1 MSDLDP
7 ASVPNDLSC
16 KPHREGSDNGYLGW
30 QTDYFSE
37 VCRVL
42 SCIAFPVAT
51 LLATNA
57 QVERPVSQ
65 ALPFAWPPS
74 RYPDRLLA
82 ALVAPRIESC
92 I

>member
-7 ASVPNDLSC
+7 ASVPNDLSY

-42 SCIAFPVAT
+42 SYIAFPVAT
-51 LLATNA
+51 L
-57 QVERPVSQ
+57 SG
-65 ALPFAWPPS
+65 
-74 RYPDRLLA
+74 Y
-82 ALVAPRIESC
+82 
-92 I
+92 